1 MHVVRSLT
9 FQHHADDNVDD
20 DNKSLAD
27 ILHIPE
33 KNKKLRFVYFE
44 TLTTVE
50 KSISSKSSLSLH
62 RVQKVSTCIC
72 VKNNISEIYIFDAF
86 LWRS

>member
-9 FQHHADDNVDD
+9 FQHNADDNVDD
-20 DNKSLAD
+20 DNKFLAD

-33 KNKKLRFVYFE
+33 KKQGNLRFVYFE

-62 RVQKVSTCIC
+62 RVQKISTCIC
-72 VKNNISEIYIFDAF
+72 VKNNI
-86 LWRS
+86 

>member
-33 KNKKLRFVYFE
+33 KNKEIAFCLFWNTCNSWKINLKEIISF
-44 TLTTVE
+44 
-50 KSISSKSSLSLH
+50 SAQSSKDKYMYL
-62 RVQKVSTCIC
+62 R
-72 VKNNISEIYIFDAF
+72 
-86 LWRS
+86 

>member
-33 KNKKLRFVYFE
+33 KKQGN
-44 TLTTVE
+44 
-50 KSISSKSSLSLH
+50 
-62 RVQKVSTCIC
+62 C
-72 VKNNISEIYIFDAF
+72 VLFILKHLQQLKNQSQANHLF
-86 LWRS
+86 LCTEFKR

>member
-33 KNKKLRFVYFE
+33 KKTRKLRFVYFE

-62 RVQKVSTCIC
+62 RVQKISTCIC
-72 VKNNISEIYIFDAF
+72 VKNNI
-86 LWRS
+86 